1 MVGWGG
7 LAAASYP
14 GGYGASIGAGRASAA
29 CGTLAAVACLDY
41 LMSLRL
47 YVESPLSAELEFT
60 LPEDAARHVQVR
72 RLQPGDDLRL
82 FDGAGGEWHAQV
94 TRMGKRDVDVRV
106 GVHEA
111 VDRELLFDLEIAL
124 GMPTNERMDALIEKA
139 TELGVAA
146 IQPLQ
151 TERSVLR
158 LDGDRA
164 ARRVAHW
171 QAVAVGASEQSGRT
185 RVPFVAPVTSLSAWL
200 TTQSD
205 LAAHTGRFVMSTG
218 TAPSLPK
225 AIGETKGG
233 RWLALS
239 GPEGGLTAD
248 EEVAAVERGFTRV
261 SLGGLILRAD
271 TAPLAWLAQMAVLLS
286 PAA

>member
-1 MVGWGG
+1 
-7 LAAASYP
+7 
-14 GGYGASIGAGRASAA
+14 
-29 CGTLAAVACLDY
+29 
-41 LMSLRL
+41 MSLRL
-47 YVESPLSAELEFT
+47 FVDSRLSADLEFA

-82 FDGAGGEWHAQV
+82 FDGAGGEWGAQV

-106 GVHEA
+106 GAHEA
-111 VDRELLFDLEIAL
+111 VDRELPFDLEIAL

-185 RVPFVAPVTSLSAWL
+185 RVPIVAPVCGVAAWL
-200 TTQSD
+200 AAQSD
-205 LAAHTGRFVMSTG
+205 GASHAGRFVMSTG
-218 TAPSLPK
+218 TAPPLAQALTAAPR
-225 AIGETKGG
+225 G

-239 GPEGGLTAD
+239 GPEGGLTTD
-248 EEVAAVERGFTRV
+248 EEAAAVARGFTRI
-261 SLGGLILRAD
+261 SLGSLILRAD
-271 TAPLAWLAQMAVLLS
+271 TAPLAWLAQMAVLLAR
-286 PAA
+286 P

>member
-1 MVGWGG
+1 
-7 LAAASYP
+7 
-14 GGYGASIGAGRASAA
+14 
-29 CGTLAAVACLDY
+29 
-41 LMSLRL
+41 MSLRL
-47 YVESPLSAELEFT
+47 HVDSPLSAGLEFG

-72 RLQPGDDLRL
+72 RLQPGDALRL
-82 FDGAGGEWHAQV
+82 FDGRGGEWQAEV

-106 GVHEA
+106 VAHEA
-111 VDRELLFDLEIAL
+111 VDRELPFDLEIAL

-158 LDGDRA
+158 LDGERA

-171 QAVAVGASEQSGRT
+171 QAVAAGASEQSGRT
-185 RVPFVAPVTSLSAWL
+185 RVPAIAPVRTLAAWL
-200 TTQSD
+200 TEQGD
-205 LAAHTGRFVMSTG
+205 GAVHAGRFVMSTG
-218 TAPSLPK
+218 SAPRLAQALAGAP
-225 AIGETKGG
+225 ARDAQVRRP

-239 GPEGGLTAD
+239 GPEGGLAPD
-248 EEVAAVERGFTRV
+248 EEAAAVARGFTRV

-271 TAPLAWLAQMAVLLS
+271 TAPLAWLAQMAVLLG
-286 PAA
+286 

>member
-1 MVGWGG
+1 
-7 LAAASYP
+7 
-14 GGYGASIGAGRASAA
+14 
-29 CGTLAAVACLDY
+29 
-41 LMSLRL
+41 MSLRL
-47 YVESPLSAELEFT
+47 FVESPLSADLELT

-82 FDGAGGEWHAQV
+82 FDGAGGEWRAQV

-106 GVHEA
+106 GAHDA
-111 VDRELLFDLEIAL
+111 LSRELPFDLEIAL

-158 LDGDRA
+158 LDGERA

-185 RVPFVAPVTSLSAWL
+185 RVPVVAPVRNVAAWF
-200 TTQSD
+200 
-205 LAAHTGRFVMSTG
+205 AALPDDAGDTGRFVMSTG
-218 TAPSLPK
+218 TAPPLPRLVT
-225 AIGETKGG
+225 AAPRG

-248 EEVAAVERGFTRV
+248 EEAAAVARGFTRI

-271 TAPLAWLAQMAVLLS
+271 TAPLAWLAQMAVLL
-286 PAA
+286 ARNA

>member
-1 MVGWGG
+1 
-7 LAAASYP
+7 
-14 GGYGASIGAGRASAA
+14 
-29 CGTLAAVACLDY
+29 
-41 LMSLRL
+41 MSLRL
-47 YVESPLSAELEFT
+47 FVDSPLSADLEFT

-82 FDGAGGEWHAQV
+82 FDGAGGEWGAQV
-94 TRMGKRDVDVRV
+94 TCMGKRDVDVRV

-111 VDRELLFDLEIAL
+111 VSRELPFDLEIAL

-151 TERSVLR
+151 MERSVLR
-158 LDGDRA
+158 LDGERA

-185 RVPFVAPVTSLSAWL
+185 RVPVIAPVRSLAAWL
-200 TTQSD
+200 
-205 LAAHTGRFVMSTG
+205 AAPPEGPAHAGRFVMSTR
-218 TAPSLPK
+218 TAPPLPQ
-225 AIGETKGG
+225 ALASAPQG

-239 GPEGGLTAD
+239 GPEGGMTGD
-248 EEVAAVERGFTRV
+248 EEAAAVDRGFTRI
-261 SLGGLILRAD
+261 SLGNLILRAD
-271 TAPLAWLAQMAVLLS
+271 TAPLAWLAQMAVLL
-286 PAA
+286 PRP

>member
-1 MVGWGG
+1 MRIGHTGG
-7 LAAASYP
+7 
-14 GGYGASIGAGRASAA
+14 
-29 CGTLAAVACLDY
+29 
-41 LMSLRL
+41 MSLRL
-47 YVESPLSAELEFT
+47 YVESPLSAELEFG

-72 RLQPGDDLRL
+72 RLQPGDELRL
-82 FDGAGGEWHAQV
+82 FDGAGGEWRAQV

-106 GVHEA
+106 GAHEA
-111 VDRELLFDLEIAL
+111 VDRELPFDLEIAL

-164 ARRVAHW
+164 AKRVAHW

-185 RVPFVAPVTSLSAWL
+185 RVPLVAPVRSLAAWL
-200 TTQSD
+200 AGPSEGAPYD
-205 LAAHTGRFVMSTG
+205 GRFVMSTG
-218 TAPSLPK
+218 TAPALSKTLVAAPR
-225 AIGETKGG
+225 G

-239 GPEGGLTAD
+239 GPEGGLNAD
-248 EEVAAVERGFTRV
+248 EEAEAVARGFTRF
-261 SLGGLILRAD
+261 SLGSLILRAD
-271 TAPLAWLAQMAVLLS
+271 TAPLAWLAQMAVLSRL
-286 PAA
+286 

>member
-1 MVGWGG
+1 
-7 LAAASYP
+7 
-14 GGYGASIGAGRASAA
+14 
-29 CGTLAAVACLDY
+29 
-41 LMSLRL
+41 MSLRL
-47 YVESPLSAELEFT
+47 FVESPLSPELEFT

-106 GVHEA
+106 GTHE
-111 VDRELLFDLEIAL
+111 VTRRELPFDLEIAL

-164 ARRVAHW
+164 AKRVAHW

-185 RVPFVAPVTSLSAWL
+185 RVPRVAPVRSVAAWL
-200 TTQSD
+200 AAQSD
-205 LAAHTGRFVMSTG
+205 DAVFAGRFVMSTG
-218 TAPSLPK
+218 SAPSLAHALAP
-225 AIGETKGG
+225 APTPRG

-239 GPEGGLTAD
+239 GPEGGLAAD
-248 EEVAAVERGFTRV
+248 EEDAAVARGFARV
-261 SLGGLILRAD
+261 SLGSLILRAD
-271 TAPLAWLAQMAVLLS
+271 TAPLAWLAQMAVLL
-286 PAA
+286 PRDA

>member
-1 MVGWGG
+1 
-7 LAAASYP
+7 
-14 GGYGASIGAGRASAA
+14 
-29 CGTLAAVACLDY
+29 
-41 LMSLRL
+41 MSLRL
-47 YVESPLSAELEFT
+47 FVESPLSADLEFT

-72 RLQPGDDLRL
+72 RLQPGDELRL
-82 FDGAGGEWHAQV
+82 FDGAGGEWGARV

-106 GVHEA
+106 GTHEA
-111 VDRELLFDLEIAL
+111 VSRELPFDLEIAL

-139 TELGVAA
+139 AELGVAA

-158 LDGDRA
+158 LDGERA

-185 RVPFVAPVTSLSAWL
+185 RVPVVAPVRSVAAWL
-200 TTQSD
+200 AAQSD
-205 LAAHTGRFVMSTG
+205 GAAYTGRFVMSTG
-218 TAPSLPK
+218 TAPSLSHAVTSAPR
-225 AIGETKGG
+225 G

-239 GPEGGLTAD
+239 GPEGGLTSD
-248 EEVAAVERGFTRV
+248 EEAVAVARGFTRI

-286 PAA
+286 RA

>member
-1 MVGWGG
+1 
-7 LAAASYP
+7 
-14 GGYGASIGAGRASAA
+14 
-29 CGTLAAVACLDY
+29 
-41 LMSLRL
+41 MSLRL
-47 YVESPLSAELEFT
+47 FVESPLSAGLEFA

-82 FDGAGGEWHAQV
+82 FDGAGGEWQAQV

-106 GVHEA
+106 IEHLI
-111 VDRELLFDLEIAL
+111 VDRELPFDLEIAL

-158 LDGDRA
+158 LDGERA
-164 ARRVAHW
+164 AKRVAHW

-185 RVPFVAPVTSLSAWL
+185 RVPVVGPVTSLSAWL
-200 TTQSD
+200 ATQPD
-205 LAAHTGRFVMSTG
+205 PAAHAGRFVMSTG
-218 TAPSLPK
+218 TAPALSK
-225 AIGETKGG
+225 ALAPTAGG

-248 EEVAAVERGFTRV
+248 EEAAAVARGFTRV
-261 SLGGLILRAD
+261 SLGDLILRAD

-286 PAA
+286 RPA

>member
-1 MVGWGG
+1 
-7 LAAASYP
+7 
-14 GGYGASIGAGRASAA
+14 
-29 CGTLAAVACLDY
+29 
-41 LMSLRL
+41 MSLRL
-47 YVESPLSAELEFT
+47 FVDSPLSRGLEFA

-82 FDGAGGEWHAQV
+82 FDGAGGEWQAQV
-94 TRMGKRDVDVRV
+94 LRMGKRDVDVRV
-106 GVHEA
+106 DAHEA
-111 VDRELLFDLEIAL
+111 VDRELPVDLEIAL

-164 ARRVAHW
+164 AKRVAHW

-185 RVPFVAPVTSLSAWL
+185 RVPVVAPVRTVAAWL
-200 TTQSD
+200 AG
-205 LAAHTGRFVMSTG
+205 LADADDVGRLVMSTG
-218 TAPSLPK
+218 SAPRLSPVVVGTAS
-225 AIGETKGG
+225 ASSRQ

-239 GPEGGLTAD
+239 GPEGGLAPD
-248 EEVAAVERGFTRV
+248 EEAAAVARGFTRI
-261 SLGGLILRAD
+261 SLGSLILRAD
-271 TAPLAWLAQMAVLLS
+271 TAPLAWLAQMAVLT
-286 PAA
+286 AR

>member
-1 MVGWGG
+1 
-7 LAAASYP
+7 
-14 GGYGASIGAGRASAA
+14 
-29 CGTLAAVACLDY
+29 
-41 LMSLRL
+41 MSLRL
-47 YVESPLSAELEFT
+47 FVETPLSTGLEFT
-60 LPEDAARHVQVR
+60 LPEDAGRHVQVR

-82 FDGAGGEWHAQV
+82 FDGAGGEWSAQV

-106 GVHEA
+106 GAHEP
-111 VDRELLFDLEIAL
+111 VDRELPFALEIAL

-185 RVPFVAPVTSLSAWL
+185 RVPVVAPVRGLGSW
-200 TTQSD
+200 
-205 LAAHTGRFVMSTG
+205 LAAQPEPAPHSGRFVMSTG
-218 TAPSLPK
+218 SAPALARAFTPVPQ
-225 AIGETKGG
+225 G

-248 EEVAAVERGFTRV
+248 EEAAAATRGFTRI

-271 TAPLAWLAQMAVLLS
+271 TAPLAWLAQMAVLLG
-286 PAA
+286 A

>member
-1 MVGWGG
+1 
-7 LAAASYP
+7 
-14 GGYGASIGAGRASAA
+14 
-29 CGTLAAVACLDY
+29 
-41 LMSLRL
+41 MSLRL
-47 YVESPLSAELEFT
+47 FVESPLSAGLEFG

-82 FDGAGGEWHAQV
+82 FDGAGGEWQAQV

-106 GVHEA
+106 GEHEA
-111 VDRELLFDLEIAL
+111 VDRELPFDLEIAL

-139 TELGVAA
+139 TELGVIA

-158 LDGDRA
+158 LDGERA
-164 ARRVAHW
+164 AKRVAHW

-185 RVPFVAPVTSLSAWL
+185 RVPVVAPVTSLSAWL
-200 TTQSD
+200 ATRPD
-205 LAAHTGRFVMSTG
+205 PAPHTGRFVMSTG
-218 TAPSLPK
+218 TAPALAK
-225 AIGETKGG
+225 ALAPASGG

-248 EEVAAVERGFTRV
+248 EEAVAVARGFTRI

-286 PAA
+286 RAV

>member
-1 MVGWGG
+1 
-7 LAAASYP
+7 
-14 GGYGASIGAGRASAA
+14 
-29 CGTLAAVACLDY
+29 
-41 LMSLRL
+41 MSLRL
-47 YVESPLSAELEFT
+47 FVESPLSADLEFA

-72 RLQPGDDLRL
+72 RLQPGDALRL
-82 FDGAGGEWHAQV
+82 FDGAGGEWRATV
-94 TRMGKRDVDVRV
+94 TRMGKRDVDVHV
-106 GVHEA
+106 EAHEA
-111 VDRELLFDLEIAL
+111 IDRELPFDLEIAL

-151 TERSVLR
+151 TDRSVLR
-158 LDGDRA
+158 LDAERA

-185 RVPFVAPVTSLSAWL
+185 RVPVVAPVRGVAAWL
-200 TTQSD
+200 
-205 LAAHTGRFVMSTG
+205 AAPFDDTAWAGRLVMSTG
-218 TAPSLPK
+218 TAPALAQVVTGASSSAPR
-225 AIGETKGG
+225 A

-248 EEVAAVERGFTRV
+248 EEAAAVARGFTRI

-271 TAPLAWLAQMAVLLS
+271 TAPLAWLAQMAVLL
-286 PAA
+286 AR

>member
-1 MVGWGG
+1 
-7 LAAASYP
+7 
-14 GGYGASIGAGRASAA
+14 
-29 CGTLAAVACLDY
+29 
-41 LMSLRL
+41 MSLRL
-47 YVESPLSAELEFT
+47 FVDSPLSAGLEFG

-82 FDGAGGEWHAQV
+82 FDGAGGEWQALV

-106 GVHEA
+106 GAHEA
-111 VDRELLFDLEIAL
+111 ADRELPFDLEIAL

-158 LDGDRA
+158 LDGERA

-185 RVPFVAPVTSLSAWL
+185 RVPIVAPVRSLGAWL
-200 TTQSD
+200 
-205 LAAHTGRFVMSTG
+205 AAQPEPAPHAGRFVMSTG
-218 TAPSLPK
+218 SAPPLVRAVLRTP
-225 AIGETKGG
+225 GG

-239 GPEGGLTAD
+239 GPEGGLTG
-248 EEVAAVERGFTRV
+248 EEEAAAAARGFTRV

-286 PAA
+286 A

>member
-1 MVGWGG
+1 
-7 LAAASYP
+7 
-14 GGYGASIGAGRASAA
+14 
-29 CGTLAAVACLDY
+29 
-41 LMSLRL
+41 MSLRL
-47 YVESPLSAELEFT
+47 YVQSPLSAGLELA

-72 RLQPGDDLRL
+72 RLQPGDELRL
-82 FDGAGGEWHAQV
+82 FDGTGGEWCAQV

-106 GVHEA
+106 DAHEA
-111 VDRELLFDLEIAL
+111 ASRELPFELEIAL

-139 TELGVAA
+139 TELGVVA

-164 ARRVAHW
+164 AKRVAHW

-185 RVPFVAPVTSLSAWL
+185 RVPAVAPVRGVAAWL
-200 TTQSD
+200 AAPSD
-205 LAAHTGRFVMSTG
+205 ASYAGRFVMSTG
-218 TAPSLPK
+218 TAPALAQALAP
-225 AIGETKGG
+225 APHG

-239 GPEGGLTAD
+239 GPEGGLTG
-248 EEVAAVERGFTRV
+248 EEEAAAVARGFTRV

-271 TAPLAWLAQMAVLLS
+271 TAPLAWLAQMAVLL
-286 PAA
+286 PRGQ

>member
-1 MVGWGG
+1 
-7 LAAASYP
+7 
-14 GGYGASIGAGRASAA
+14 
-29 CGTLAAVACLDY
+29 
-41 LMSLRL
+41 MSLRL
-47 YVESPLSAELEFT
+47 YVESSLSAGLEFG

-72 RLQPGDDLRL
+72 RLQPGDELRL
-82 FDGAGGEWHAQV
+82 FDGHGGEWVAQV

-106 GVHEA
+106 DTHEA
-111 VDRELLFDLEIAL
+111 VSRELPFELEIAL

-185 RVPFVAPVTSLSAWL
+185 RVPRVAPVASLSAWL
-200 TTQSD
+200 AAQPD
-205 LAAHTGRFVMSTG
+205 AAAHAGRFVMSTG
-218 TAPSLPK
+218 DAPPL
-225 AIGETKGG
+225 ARALAGATGG

-239 GPEGGLTAD
+239 GPEGGLSAD
-248 EEVAAVERGFTRV
+248 EEAAATARGFSRI

-271 TAPLAWLAQMAVLLS
+271 TAPLAWLAQMAVLLA
-286 PAA
+286 P